1 MVRRRDSQVI
11 NRHVTKDQNN
21 EIKNSS
27 SSDLNCTNN
36 HRGLCTIQP
45 HRFNVESAG
54 KSACLAVARLKSGG
68 AENMSWF
75 EVAEVRGQIDNNKVA
90 HWQ

>member
-1 MVRRRDSQVI
+1 M
-11 NRHVTKDQNN
+11 
-21 EIKNSS
+21 NSF

-54 KSACLAVARLKSGG
+54 KSACLAAMATLVVLAFMGEASAQGRPRVCRS
-68 AENMSWF
+68 AC
-75 EVAEVRGQIDNNKVA
+75 
-90 HWQ
+90 